1 MQPTHTPS
9 PSQISRQRVTTVI
22 LAAVALLLCATIT
35 RPAHAVA
42 ALALVVL
49 VVLREEGVA

>member
-1 MQPTHTPS
+1 MQRTHTPS
-9 PSQISRQRVTTVI
+9 PSQISRQRFTTVTI
-22 LAAVALLLCATIT
+22 STVALLLCATIT

>member
-1 MQPTHTPS
+1 VNVQTTPS
-9 PSQISRQRVTTVI
+9 PSQISRQRFTTVTI
-22 LAAVALLLCATIT
+22 STVALLLCATIT

>member
-9 PSQISRQRVTTVI
+9 PSQISRHRLTTATI
-22 LAAVALLLCATIT
+22 AAVALLLCATIT
-35 RPAHAVA
+35 HPAHAVA

-49 VVLREEGVA
+49 AVLRLEGVA

>member
-9 PSQISRQRVTTVI
+9 PSQISRQRLTTVTI
-22 LAAVALLLCATIT
+22 STVALLLCATIT

-49 VVLREEGVA
+49 AILRMEGVA

>member
-1 MQPTHTPS
+1 MNVQTTPS
-9 PSQISRQRVTTVI
+9 PSQISRQRFTTVTI
-22 LAAVALLLCATIT
+22 STVAFLLCATIT

-49 VVLREEGVA
+49 AVLRMEGVA

>member
-1 MQPTHTPS
+1 VSVQTTPS
-9 PSQISRQRVTTVI
+9 PSQISRQRLTTVI

-42 ALALVVL
+42 VLALVVL

>member
-1 MQPTHTPS
+1 VQPIHTPS
-9 PSQISRQRVTTVI
+9 PSQISRHRLTTATI
-22 LAAVALLLCATIT
+22 AAVALLLCATIT

-49 VVLREEGVA
+49 VVLRLEGVA